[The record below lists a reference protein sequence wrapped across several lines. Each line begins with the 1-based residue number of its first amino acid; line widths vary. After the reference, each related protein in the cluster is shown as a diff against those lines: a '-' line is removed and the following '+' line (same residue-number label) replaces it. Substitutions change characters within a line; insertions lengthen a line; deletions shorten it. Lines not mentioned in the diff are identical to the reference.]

1 MYPGS
6 HRFSVTAKEC
16 GAEKYLR
23 PSIMKFFTKP
33 VNGKAGDVFLFFKKT
48 WHGRIKSN
56 KIVKS
61 DSIIMGLYPV
71 GYEYQPFDFINAKI
85 KNVPTILSRMIRN
98 DVDLIKT
105 QNGYYQVKGIKEKY
119 RLIDYIY
126 KDRYQYLTFWNLFKK
141 VKPILDFANSL
152 RKKYKISK

>member
-1 MYPGS
+1 
-6 HRFSVTAKEC
+6 
-16 GAEKYLR
+16 
-23 PSIMKFFTKP
+23 
-33 VNGKAGDVFLFFKKT
+33 
-48 WHGRIKSN
+48 
-56 KIVKS
+56 
-61 DSIIMGLYPV
+61 

-126 KDRYQYLTFWNLFKK
+126 KDNYQYLTFWNLFKK
-141 VKPILDFANSL
+141 VKPILDFTNSL